1 MNEYS
6 FIRIKDAFPT
16 ENLIGRWVIGLAV
29 IHNDFIFLKD
39 QLYLLSED
47 ISTVISKVPASFKL
61 IAASLREAIFYLEES
76 EKQIDIKEYISEL
89 PPHILKL
96 YSFLTPLYRTGDQSD
111 LLQRL
116 TNLRNITYHFS
127 KPHRNEFI
135 KALEENQNQIIY
147 NEDMNQ
153 HFLYAELIRNSIL
166 IHSLLKTEEDEIS
179 ELIRSIKS
187 AIDNFIKFSREVNKY
202 YLKDFL

>member
-6 FIRIKDAFPT
+6 FIRLKDAFPT

-76 EKQIDIKEYISEL
+76 EKQIGLMSRKWTV
-89 PPHILKL
+89 H
-96 YSFLTPLYRTGDQSD
+96 
-111 LLQRL
+111 
-116 TNLRNITYHFS
+116 
-127 KPHRNEFI
+127 
-135 KALEENQNQIIY
+135 EET
-147 NEDMNQ
+147 
-153 HFLYAELIRNSIL
+153 LS
-166 IHSLLKTEEDEIS
+166 
-179 ELIRSIKS
+179 
-187 AIDNFIKFSREVNKY
+187 
-202 YLKDFL
+202 